1 MTQISI
7 SNIAWDTRYDTQVA
21 ELMEKH
27 SVSFVDIAPSKYI
40 DISSLNFLSE
50 AKAVREHWL
59 SRGIHPLGMQ
69 SLLFGT
75 KGLNV
80 FGDVD
85 TQARMLSHLERVCAI
100 GDVLNA
106 RRLVF
111 GSPRNRD
118 CTGLSADDVRDRAVT
133 FFRRLGDV
141 AKKYNVIVCLEPNPE
156 CYNSN
161 FMTNSIETAEVVEYV
176 EHDNIKM
183 QLDTGAM
190 CINQEQQEETLL
202 RVKDYVAHIHIS
214 EPNLVP
220 VCEQGEYQASLAPLI
235 KKHFPKMPITIEM
248 LTKDDNSA
256 LSDIEKS
263 LKYVKALYQG

>member
-7 SNIAWDTRYDTQVA
+7 SNIAWDTRYDAQVA

-27 SVSFVDIAPSKYI
+27 GVSFVDIAPSKYI
-40 DISSLNFLSE
+40 DISSLNFLSK
-50 AKAVREHWL
+50 AKALREDWL

-75 KGLNV
+75 EGLNV

-106 RRLVF
+106 RLLVF

-118 CTGLSADDVRDRAVT
+118 CTGLSAEEVRDRAVI
-133 FFRRLGDV
+133 FFKRLGDI
-141 AKKYNVIVCLEPNPE
+141 AKKYNVVVCLEPNPV

-161 FMTNSIETAEVVEYV
+161 FMTNSAETAEIVQYV
-176 EHDNIKM
+176 GHENIKM

-190 CINQEQQEETLL
+190 CINEEEQEGTLL
-202 RVKDYVAHIHIS
+202 LVKDYVAHIHIS

-220 VCEQGEYQASLAPLI
+220 VCEYTQYQKALAPLI
-235 KKHFPKMPITIEM
+235 KQYFPTMPVTIEM
-248 LTKDDNSA
+248 LTRDNDLV

-263 LKYVKALYQG
+263 LKFVKALYQG